1 MAMSA
6 RFAMTIMKSL
16 LAKHIGP
23 LKEFVQATS
32 VLLIRSS
39 SLTCLRT
46 ACAHIDC
53 LFFSRTLCNETAHVK
68 SHVKIVEELMS
79 LSHHNILSRSRSLR
93 PTSV

>member
-1 MAMSA
+1 MDVAMAMSA

-39 SLTCLRT
+39 SLTCLR
-46 ACAHIDC
+46 
-53 LFFSRTLCNETAHVK
+53 
-68 SHVKIVEELMS
+68 
-79 LSHHNILSRSRSLR
+79 SRSLR